1 MSNNRN
7 SKWINGQT
15 RKPERGE
22 ERTELQSAAR
32 HTFLGSP
39 WFRWWNRATWKL
51 CVSASAFM
59 KHFERKPKDKN
70 KTNRKKQH
78 KSVVERSRPDK
89 IDNEKPSVGQFEQW
103 HLVRSTRSNE
113 SCGNQ
118 KAVQTL
124 KHDITVNYWDY
135 GNTVFYSNKAMAWM
149 RILLTV
155 LWCAG
160 HVRMCL
166 QYLTRCLPSLS

>member
-1 MSNNRN
+1 M
-7 SKWINGQT
+7 G
-15 RKPERGE
+15 KPENQREEKKGQNCSLQPDTPFLDRLGFGGGTGQRGSCAWVRVPLWNILKGNQRTKTK
-22 ERTELQSAAR
+22 RTE
-32 HTFLGSP
+32 
-39 WFRWWNRATWKL
+39 
-51 CVSASAFM
+51 
-59 KHFERKPKDKN
+59 
-70 KTNRKKQH
+70 KKQH